1 MVFIIFSFVF
11 VFGIIEIEVFVVKDF
26 FVIID
31 GDNCFVVNWFVFLFF
46 VINVFLIFVIFVLL
60 DLKIFVM
67 LGFVILF
74 KLDWVF
80 FCLFLEFIY

>member
-1 MVFIIFSFVF
+1 MVFVIISFVF
-11 VFGIIEIEVFVVKDF
+11 VVGIIEIEVFVVKDF
-26 FVIID
+26 FVIVN
-31 GDNCFVVNWFVFLFF
+31 GDNWFVVNWFVILFF
-46 VINVFLIFVIFVLL
+46 VVNVFLIFVIFFLL

>member
-1 MVFIIFSFVF
+1 MVFVIISFVF
-11 VFGIIEIEVFVVKDF
+11 VVGIIEIEVFVVKDF
-26 FVIID
+26 FVIVN
-31 GDNCFVVNWFVFLFF
+31 GDNCFVVNWFMILFF
-46 VINVFLIFVIFVLL
+46 VVNVYLVFVIFFLL